1 MPTST
6 LSLRPFTVADALVVG
21 PWLDGKGVSLP
32 PGGVATRWAER
43 LCADPRVR
51 AWMAVQQGTPVAF
64 VRLDIGPDRV
74 AELTIAVAA
83 GHRRAGLGS
92 RALALVLDEARR
104 LQIRRLQAIVDVGNA
119 AAVAF
124 FAKAGFEEAA
134 VGAAAWTFVR
144 YLHDAAAPA
153 LEIEG

>member
-1 MPTST
+1 MPTSA
-6 LSLRPFTVADALVVG
+6 LQLRPFAVADAGLVG

-43 LCADPRVR
+43 LCADPRAQ
-51 AWMAVQQGTPVAF
+51 AWMVVAGSKPVGF

-83 GHRRAGLGS
+83 DQRRRGLGS
-92 RALALVLDEARR
+92 RALALVQAEARR
-104 LQIRRLQAIVDVGNA
+104 QSVRRLQAIVDVDNA

-124 FAKAGFEEAA
+124 FVKAGFEEATA
-134 VGAAAWTFVR
+134 QGSAWTFVR
-144 YLHDAAAPA
+144 YLHDAEARV

>member
-1 MPTST
+1 MPTSL
-6 LSLRPFTVADALVVG
+6 LSLRPFTVADAAVVG
-21 PWLDGKGVSLP
+21 PWLDGRGVSLP

-43 LCADPRVR
+43 LCVDPRAR
-51 AWMAVQQGTPVAF
+51 AWMAVQRSVPVAF

-83 GHRRAGLGS
+83 GHRRGGLGS

-104 LQIRRLQAIVDVGNA
+104 LQVRRLQAIVDTGNA
-119 AAVAF
+119 AAAAF

-134 VGAAAWTFVR
+134 VGVAAWTFVR
-144 YLHDAAAPA
+144 YLHDGEAPV